1 MGHPSDAVYVSRVSE
16 TPPAGAGARLAAW
29 RRTRPRTPP
38 LTRHTVV
45 VRGLPFAVWSTP
57 AVPGAAPLLAIN
69 GGMIYGHDLLWPALA
84 PLAEG
89 RQVFLYDQ
97 RGRGETPA
105 PPGTRAA
112 RIEHDIL
119 DIVALRE
126 ALGLAGWDLVGHSWG
141 GGMALLAAAE
151 DATGVRR
158 VVTFDAVGAT
168 SRWLDALHDRALAH
182 LAARGLA
189 TRHTAL
195 AALDPLALHDPEP
208 TRHAVYSRTMYP
220 AWFHD
225 PAMLAPAPPE
235 AHSPHGA
242 TVVARLRREGFDW
255 RDRFAA
261 IRAPVLLIHGTE
273 DVLPIAEAEASAA
286 VIPDACVVAIPEAGH
301 MPFFENP
308 APTFAAAV
316 AALKAGG

>member
-1 MGHPSDAVYVSRVSE
+1 MSE
-16 TPPAGAGARLAAW
+16 TPPAGAVARLAAW

-105 PPGTRAA
+105 PPGKRAA

-126 ALGLAGWDLVGHSWG
+126 ALGIAGWDLVGHSWG

-151 DATGVRR
+151 DPTSVRR

-182 LAARGLA
+182 LAARVRDHRGTRLGRGARQRVLGAVDQQHGGTDRREAVPPLEALA
-189 TRHTAL
+189 PQTRH
-195 AALDPLALHDPEP
+195 H
-208 TRHAVYSRTMYP
+208 RGAVR
-220 AWFHD
+220 A
-225 PAMLAPAPPE
+225 
-235 AHSPHGA
+235 
-242 TVVARLRREGFDW
+242 VRLRWRLCEHRGIVEPSRIHRPAVDGVPRGF
-255 RDRFAA
+255 
-261 IRAPVLLIHGTE
+261 G
-273 DVLPIAEAEASAA
+273 IAGWDL
-286 VIPDACVVAIPEAGH
+286 VGH
-301 MPFFENP
+301 SW
-308 APTFAAAV
+308 
-316 AALKAGG
+316 GGGM